1 MAKKTKKSNP
11 IHFGIEVTKPH
22 SKQMYDHNDL
32 VAEEMKQNILQA
44 WKNELAKIKE
54 FNDVNAMA
62 DDWNEYDIKVGAPKL
77 LKIQRGICSFGYGEG
92 YTIDMVNEE
101 FLKELDMMANW
112 QLHESYSYMSFER
125 LVPRT
130 RFMMLGF
137 DWEKHDY
144 SYCTNKD
151 LSPVATQLQNS

>member
-1 MAKKTKKSNP
+1 MAKKTKKTNP

-54 FNDVNAMA
+54 FYDVNAMVA
-62 DDWNEYDIKVGAPKL
+62 DWDSDDLSVNAPRL
-77 LKIQRGICSFGYGEG
+77 LKIQIDVMCYGYGEG

-101 FLKELDMMANW
+101 FLKELENMANW

-144 SYCTNKD
+144 SFCTNKD

>member
-62 DDWNEYDIKVGAPKL
+62 DDWNEYDIKVRAPKL
-77 LKIQRGICSFGYGEG
+77 LKIQRGICYSGYGEG

-112 QLHESYSYMSFER
+112 QLHENYSYMSFER

-144 SYCTNKD
+144 SFCKDKD